1 MFKHGSWMSQ
11 GWSLSLKG
19 LLLPKFVVVNGHL
32 TRLQVIDL
40 RQIVKGMS
48 VGGFDGLV
56 PMKWWMLRSIIM
68 ALFQWKPFE
77 DFDWN
82 GKSTNETKL
91 LEGPR
96 LDCGRLRPICTS
108 NRNQEKI
115 FIPPVPSGATTYSD
129 VLSLAAGFGQGEER
143 WWWSKIPPLG

>member
-1 MFKHGSWMSQ
+1 
-11 GWSLSLKG
+11 
-19 LLLPKFVVVNGHL
+19 
-32 TRLQVIDL
+32 
-40 RQIVKGMS
+40 
-48 VGGFDGLV
+48 
-56 PMKWWMLRSIIM
+56 M
-68 ALFQWKPFE
+68 ALFQGKPFE

-129 VLSLAAGFGQGEER
+129 VLSLAALAKVKSDGDGPKFHLCDN
-143 WWWSKIPPLG
+143 SHFLT